1 VYCHERDRVHETF
14 GIEEPFKVVVLF
26 FLLNIALKFVHI
38 KVSLGMPL
46 LVLKVLH
53 VGNGVLASEFTL
65 QVKSGCLKRPKV
77 DDGKNI

>member
-1 VYCHERDRVHETF
+1 VYGHERDRVHEAF

-65 QVKSGCLKRPKV
+65 
-77 DDGKNI
+77 